1 MGGRSKK
8 NHRSGRAAAEPEDEQ
23 TLVRRG
29 ASVKAIKT
37 WDDVEHDSADE
48 FDHSRDKVLLGYDK
62 KLSKHDGTSDFDSDE
77 E

>member
-8 NHRSGRAAAEPEDEQ
+8 HRSSKAAAAPEDEQ
-23 TLVRRG
+23 TLIRRG

-62 KLSKHDGTSDFDSDE
+62 KLAKHDGTSDFDSDE